1 MQTIIIVLNPGKLTN
16 PDLDLR
22 YLIPQTA
29 SARSQKAPYV
39 ITVTIILTAK
49 ALIAAGNMA
58 RDRERRPELFRHRQ
72 AVP

>member
-22 YLIPQTA
+22 YLIPDA

-39 ITVTIILTAK
+39 ITVTIILTARRRT
-49 ALIAAGNMA
+49 AAGNMA
-58 RDRERRPELFRHRQ
+58 RDRERRPELACHRQ